1 MIHESECPKT
11 APDWPRQPRELGDD
25 TVEAETTRYRTVAVR
40 VIQHLD
46 LNEYIIIYQ
55 Y

>member
-1 MIHESECPKT
+1 MIHECPKT
-11 APDWPRQPRELGDD
+11 APDWPRQPRELGRDD

-46 LNEYIIIYQ
+46 LNIYININIL
-55 Y
+55 